1 LLEVLYGATKDDM
14 RVVENLPREFERF
27 RQIGGALHFAVYEDA
42 AEDETEALVAIGST
56 IPDLDTDTLKSLGCK
71 RIDKRSFFGD
81 WYDAGTDSVLR
92 IGEFTL
98 SDGTK
103 LINPRLKDLEG
114 MDIRSG
120 GSPLPE
126 AGAGG
131 QFAYA
136 FSWTPYGLRA
146 GPVEVQELFTAV
158 RKFVLP
164 PNLEHHI
171 LDWTS
176 PRLPEVSKLFAA
188 GMEWWGVFLF
198 TVHVPAIR
206 RLTVIAGSTSD

>member
-1 LLEVLYGATKDDM
+1 M

-158 RKFVLP
+158 RKFVFPQISSTTSWIGPAHVCPRFQNSSP
-164 PNLEHHI
+164 PAWSGGECSYLQSMY
-171 LDWTS
+171 LRS
-176 PRLPEVSKLFAA
+176 
-188 GMEWWGVFLF
+188 G
-198 TVHVPAIR
+198 
-206 RLTVIAGSTSD
+206 GSR